1 MNISKNIKRFNVYK
15 LLHPL
20 TLVVTFPIVF
30 TTICFLTNSLLKG
43 FIIYVCILME
53 LILTLFLKQL
63 RETESIENKT
73 VEHNVITLNFT
84 EEVA

>member
-1 MNISKNIKRFNVYK
+1 MNISNFFKRCNFYK

-30 TTICFLTNSLLKG
+30 TTLCFITKSLLRA
-43 FIIYVCILME
+43 FIIYVCILIE
-53 LILTLFLKQL
+53 LILVLFLKML
-63 RETESIENKT
+63 RELERSEKETA
-73 VEHNVITLNFT
+73 EHNVITFNFS

>member
-1 MNISKNIKRFNVYK
+1 MNISKNIKNYNVYK

-43 FIIYVCILME
+43 LIIYACILIE
-53 LILTLFLKQL
+53 LILVLFLKML
-63 RETESIENKT
+63 RETESSGKET
-73 VEHNVITLNFT
+73 SPHSVITLNFS